1 MVFVV
6 VITLIDRTLN
16 DGLQQKTRRHRWL
29 LSFLFCAN
37 GKIRVR
43 FFLTQGSEGL
53 DMNHDYIKY
62 RWPRLQ
68 ENLNQ
73 SFNNYFQNVSD
84 TSECKII
91 KLSHRNHTVA
101 GKIKACVNKLIN
113 QFQKE
118 D

>member
-1 MVFVV
+1 M
-6 VITLIDRTLN
+6 TDSSKRQ
-16 DGLQQKTRRHRWL
+16 DGIGGSRL
-29 LSFLFCAN
+29 FLFCEN

-73 SFNNYFQNVSD
+73 SFNNYFQNASD

-91 KLSHRNHTVA
+91 RNVP
-101 GKIKACVNKLIN
+101 LLR
-113 QFQKE
+113 
-118 D
+118 